1 MQPELVRKLAAEF
14 VGTFGFFLIG
24 YTGIA
29 AIVETGAPV
38 YVPIGFGFGLAAM
51 IFAFGHISGGHFNPA
66 VTAGLTAGGRFPMSD
81 VVPYW
86 VAQLGGGLLA
96 ALTVRIV
103 FSSEAADKLVTTPGS
118 GISDGKALVVE
129 LIFTFLFVLV
139 IATVATDSRAPWNGV
154 FAPLAIGLFIFT
166 QASVIGPISGGS
178 LNPAISLA
186 PAIVAADLSDVWIY
200 IIGPLAG
207 GVLGG
212 LVHAYFRDDIA
223 DRAAPWRHQD
233 AGPVATD

>member
-1 MQPELVRKLAAEF
+1 
-14 VGTFGFFLIG
+14 
-24 YTGIA
+24 
-29 AIVETGAPV
+29 
-38 YVPIGFGFGLAAM
+38 
-51 IFAFGHISGGHFNPA
+51 
-66 VTAGLTAGGRFPMSD
+66 
-81 VVPYW
+81 
-86 VAQLGGGLLA
+86 
-96 ALTVRIV
+96 
-103 FSSEAADKLVTTPGS
+103 
-118 GISDGKALVVE
+118 
-129 LIFTFLFVLV
+129 
-139 IATVATDSRAPWNGV
+139 V